1 MDTLDIQEYKDK
13 IRVFIVDDSPLVRR
27 SLEGIISADPILEVA
42 DTAADGREALDKMSN
57 VDWDVCTL
65 DWQMPGM
72 NGLTVLKHIMIRYL
86 KPTLMLSSFTT
97 EGARITFDALRY
109 GAVDFLQKPGGDSGQ
124 SLVEHRELL
133 RSRIKRAAKVQ
144 VNISKYLRLKY
155 LTSKKDKSKDAIE
168 NRKLDRGIILIFAAT
183 GGYASLLSILPS
195 LSSIPQV
202 PIIVMMSC
210 AQRPLDAFVSYL
222 SDFVLPPVKR
232 LASEEKGVLKKGTIY
247 FTGIGDR
254 LYLSMDND
262 AGISFSLVH
271 KEMSFELFDVVFD
284 KESRWNKNFSTIILS
299 SGQEEGMNGI
309 KKISKIGGHFIVQ
322 EPCTC
327 LEPSLS
333 KYVLE
338 NFNAQPKTPLELIEF
353 IGSWMP
359 EDKD

>member
-1 MDTLDIQEYKDK
+1 MDTLDNQAYQDK
-13 IRVFIVDDSPLVRR
+13 IKVFIVDDSPLVRR

-42 DTAADGREALDKMSN
+42 DTAADGKEALDKMSN

-144 VNISKYLRLKY
+144 VNISKYLRLKS
-155 LTSKKDKSKDAIE
+155 LTSKKKTKENVDSKDID
-168 NRKLDRGIILIFAAT
+168 KGVILIFAAT
-183 GGYASLLSILPS
+183 GGYASILSILPS

-232 LASEEKGVLKKGTIY
+232 LDSEEKGILKQGTIY

-254 LYLSMDND
+254 LYLSPDND
-262 AGISFSLVH
+262 KGISFHLVH
-271 KEMSFELFDVVFD
+271 KDMSFELFDVVFD
-284 KESRWNKNFSTIILS
+284 KEDRWSKNFSTIILS

-309 KKISKIGGHFIVQ
+309 KKISKLGGQLIVQ

-333 KYVLE
+333 KYVLK
-338 NFNAQPKTPLELIEF
+338 NFNAQPKTPLELTEF